1 MGSSKVFQFI
11 AELLFQNMG
20 HCNIYWDMNNDLPN
34 TQSPPG
40 VGLVQKTLQIL
51 DLFQTDAPNWSQVE
65 IAQSTGMPRSTVNRL
80 VKFLTDRGYLTLLY
94 GRGRYS
100 LGAASI
106 DLGRR
111 ASALFDFRGICRP
124 VLERLSRETGETVIL
139 TSVVGAGNAVRC
151 VDQIESTREGLRV
164 FEQIG
169 STFPLHAGA
178 SPRAVLAALGRD
190 EQEKYLSRQLA
201 SITDK
206 TMIAAKELLRE
217 TAETQKRGYSIS
229 NGETYEGVIGIGA
242 AFFWGNERPAGS
254 LAIAM
259 PNQRATTET
268 IAKIGELLKL
278 ACVDVNAILSVEQPQ
293 NEIREAS

>member
-1 MGSSKVFQFI
+1 MGQS
-11 AELLFQNMG
+11 
-20 HCNIYWDMNNDLPN
+20 NIYWDMNKAIPSTL
-34 TQSPPG
+34 SPPG

-51 DLFQTDAPNWSQVE
+51 DLFQNDAPNWSQVE

-80 VKFLTDRGYLTLLY
+80 VKFLTDRGYLTLLD
-94 GRGRYS
+94 GRSRYS
-100 LGAASI
+100 LGPASI

-169 STFPLHAGA
+169 SIFPLHAGA
-178 SPRAVLAALGRD
+178 SPRAVLAAMGRY

-201 SITDK
+201 RITDK
-206 TMIAAKELLRE
+206 TIIDATELLRK
-217 TAETQKRGYSIS
+217 TAETQNRGYSIS
-229 NGETYEGVIGIGA
+229 NGETYDGVMGVGA
-242 AFFWGNERPAGS
+242 AFYWGNERPAGS

-259 PNQRATTET
+259 PTQRATPES

-278 ACVDVNAILSVEQPQ
+278 ACIDVDVILSVEQPQ
-293 NEIREAS
+293 YRMKETL